1 MKWLA
6 AGERELEG
14 AHGDGFLQ
22 GVLLS
27 DLSAPR
33 YTIATERRI
42 VMSEETARDRRGRVQ
57 ITSIG
62 LEVPWSRVCAYW
74 LGVVPFP
81 PDMWRE
87 GTEGEVIVF
96 SLDPE
101 VADRCDLVVWPRTEA
116 WTAAA
121 RAMGILQLDD

>member
-1 MKWLA
+1 MKWMA
-6 AGERELEG
+6 AGERALDG
-14 AHGDGFLQ
+14 ASGDGFLQ

-33 YTIATERRI
+33 YTMATERRI
-42 VMSEETARDRRGRVQ
+42 VMSDETTRDRRGKVQ
-57 ITSIG
+57 VKTIG

-96 SLDPE
+96 SLEPE
-101 VADRCDLVVWPRTEA
+101 VADGCDLVVWPRSEA

-121 RAMGILQLDD
+121 RSMGVIQLDD

>member
-6 AGERELEG
+6 AGERALEG
-14 AHGDGFLQ
+14 ACGDGFLQ

-42 VMSEETARDRRGRVQ
+42 VMSDQTTRDRRGKVQ
-57 ITSIG
+57 VKTIG
-62 LEVPWSRVCAYW
+62 LEVPWARVCAYW

-96 SLDPE
+96 SLEPE
-101 VADRCDLVVWPRTEA
+101 VADGRDLVVWPRSA
-116 WTAAA
+116 SWTAAA
-121 RAMGILQLDD
+121 ESMGVPQLLD

>member
-14 AHGDGFLQ
+14 ACGDGFLQ

-42 VMSEETARDRRGRVQ
+42 VMSEETTRDRRGKVQ
-57 ITSIG
+57 VNSIF

-96 SLDPE
+96 TLEPE
-101 VADRCDLVVWPRTEA
+101 VAEGCDLVVWPRSEA

-121 RAMGILQLDD
+121 RAMGVPELDD

>member
-1 MKWLA
+1 MA
-6 AGERELEG
+6 AGEHALDG
-14 AHGDGFLQ
+14 ACGDGFLQ

-27 DLSAPR
+27 DLSEPR
-33 YTIATERRI
+33 YTMATERRI
-42 VMSEETARDRRGRVQ
+42 VMSEETSRDRHGKVQ
-57 ITSIG
+57 VHTIG

-96 SLDPE
+96 TLEPE
-101 VADRCDLVVWPRTEA
+101 VADGCDLVVWPCSEA

-121 RAMGILQLDD
+121 RAMGVPRLDD